1 LPSETAN
8 VARAKC
14 MPFLE
19 KLENDTLQFPK
30 KLKKNLDVDNDVFYR
45 YAKPQLRTPCILGQ
59 IKITRSNILEVLNFA
74 MFTIQSS
81 TFVIF
86 LHCLEYKVF
95 QVKILHIYRIHRYL
109 HLGFFTDIF

>member
-1 LPSETAN
+1 
-8 VARAKC
+8 
-14 MPFLE
+14 M
-19 KLENDTLQFPK
+19 LQK
-30 KLKKNLDVDNDVFYR
+30 NLKKNLDVDNDVFYLYAKPLFYR
-45 YAKPQLRTPCILGQ
+45 YAKPQLKTPYILGH

-109 HLGFFTDIF
+109 HLAFFTDIF